1 MKLRQ
6 LLDDEMSTG
15 LLAGGVE
22 VTGITPDSRKVAP
35 GFVFAALSGSRTD
48 GARYVAQALEKGAA
62 VILAARDAEI
72 YETGNATV
80 VRASDPRRALALM
93 ASRFHH
99 GQPETITAVTGTSG
113 KTSVATFVRQIWS
126 KLGHKAASLGTVGLI
141 RPDGRITESLTT
153 PEPVTLHQ
161 LLADLA
167 REDVTHLSMEAS
179 SHGLEQRRLDGVRLA
194 AGAFTNLGHD
204 HLDYHKDQEDYF
216 NQKKRL
222 FNTLLTE
229 GAGAVVNLDAPRA
242 EEVVE
247 EAYGRGLKVM
257 TVGRKGRGIRLLGLE
272 RDGFAQRL
280 SVSHEG
286 ESYAIR
292 LPLIGT
298 YQAANALVAAGLCI
312 ATGSAPEGVFAKL
325 ESLATVLGRLDIV
338 GEARGGLVVV
348 DYAHKPDALEAAL
361 DALRPFVTGKL
372 VCVFGCGGDRDRLKR
387 PVMGRIATAK
397 ADRVIVTDDNPR
409 TEQAA
414 AIRAEILAG
423 TSGAE
428 EIGDRGEAIRSAI
441 RSIGAGDVIL
451 IAGKGHEQGQYIGDA
466 VIPFSDHAA
475 ARAALG
481 EIGSDG

>member
-15 LLAGGVE
+15 LLAGGVDVE
-22 VTGITPDSRKVAP
+22 GITPDSRRVEP
-35 GFVFAALSGSRTD
+35 GFVFAAMPGSKTD
-48 GARYVAQALEKGAA
+48 GAKFVTQAIENGAA
-62 VILAARDAEI
+62 VILAGHDVELPD
-72 YETGNATV
+72 TGEATV
-80 VRASDPRRALALM
+80 VRSSDPRRALALM
-93 ASRFHH
+93 ASRFHN
-99 GQPETITAVTGTSG
+99 GQPETVTAVTGTSG

-126 KLGHKAASLGTVGLI
+126 GLGNKAASLGTIGLI

-153 PEPVTLHQ
+153 PEPVTLHR
-161 LLADLA
+161 LLSDLA

-179 SHGLEQRRLDGVRLA
+179 SHGLEQRRLDGVKLA

-222 FNTLLTE
+222 FNTVLPE

-247 EAYGRGLKVM
+247 EAYGHGLKVF
-257 TVGRKGRGIRLLGLE
+257 TVGIKGRGIKLLSLE
-272 RDGFAQRL
+272 RDGFAQKLGL
-280 SVSHEG
+280 SHDG
-286 ESYAIR
+286 ETYRVR

-298 YQAANALVAAGLCI
+298 YQASNALVAAGLCLV
-312 ATGSAPEGVFAKL
+312 TGSMADGVFARLEKL
-325 ESLATVLGRLDIV
+325 ETVMGRLDIV

-387 PVMGRIATAK
+387 PVMGKIAIAK
-397 ADRVIVTDDNPR
+397 SDRVIVTDDNPR
-409 TEQAA
+409 TEQPA
-414 AIRAEILAG
+414 AIRAEIMAG
-423 TSGAE
+423 ATGAE
-428 EIGDRGEAIRSAI
+428 EIGDRGEAIRAAVT
-441 RSIGAGDVIL
+441 SIGKGDVIL
-451 IAGKGHEQGQYIGDA
+451 IAGKGHEQGQYIGDK
-466 VIPFSDHAA
+466 VIPFSDHEA
-475 ARAALG
+475 ARAALK
-481 EIGSDG
+481 EIGVDG